1 MGLIYCQIFR
11 TNNQQNTPHGMQYL
25 NIDSDAFVA
34 DLVKKTFLYQH
45 LLPSVESK
53 SQIFPD
59 CVIQINAQLIDYD

>member
-1 MGLIYCQIFR
+1 
-11 TNNQQNTPHGMQYL
+11 MQYL